1 MRPFHRDTML
11 RPLLLA
17 RAFAPIAL
25 VTVLLSGCGGAA
37 SQGMPPPPP
46 PPPPPH
52 ATTLSQDEIAPPA
65 QLPSFMRVGTVE
77 PAEMAAVATAAP
89 TASPVANIAPA
100 PTNKNRP
107 REPSKA
113 TTSSPDSTAR
123 ADAEAEGDSDD
134 AGAAPPTGGGGG
146 SSGKKVEGAV
156 VDAKTGISEAD
167 VRAAVAAKGASF
179 RSCYEIGMK
188 SAPDFAGAVT
198 LRVSISPAGN
208 VASAEVLSSSTK
220 NQNVDAC
227 VREEV
232 RKLVFKTT
240 GSGAVVAFPIEFGR

>member
-17 RAFAPIAL
+17 RACAPIAL
-25 VTVLLSGCGGAA
+25 VTVLLSGCGGAVSHEMA
-37 SQGMPPPPP
+37 PPPPP
-46 PPPPPH
+46 PPPPLGT
-52 ATTLSQDEIAPPA
+52 ATSIAQDELAPPTP
-65 QLPSFMRVGTVE
+65 LPSFMRVGTVE
-77 PAEMAAVATAAP
+77 PAEIATATTTAP
-89 TASPVANIAPA
+89 TASPLAEMKAPYPVKQA
-100 PTNKNRP
+100 KPS
-107 REPSKA
+107 EPIK
-113 TTSSPDSTAR
+113 TTTAER
-123 ADAEAEGDSDD
+123 AGAEAEGDSDD
-134 AGAAPPTGGGGG
+134 ASAPPPTGGGGG
-146 SSGKKVEGAV
+146 STGKKVEGAV
-156 VDAKTGISEAD
+156 VDVKTGISEAD

>member
-1 MRPFHRDTML
+1 ML

-17 RAFAPIAL
+17 RACAPIAL
-25 VTVLLSGCGGAA
+25 VTTLLSGCGGAA
-37 SQGMPPPPP
+37 SHEMAPPPPP
-46 PPPPPH
+46 PPPPPFGTST
-52 ATTLSQDEIAPPA
+52 ALAQDEIALPE

-77 PAEMAAVATAAP
+77 PAEIATASSAAP
-89 TASPVANIAPA
+89 TASPLAEMAPY
-100 PTNKNRP
+100 PPNKNRP
-107 REPSKA
+107 KEPIKA
-113 TTSSPDSTAR
+113 TTSRPDSTAR

-134 AGAAPPTGGGGG
+134 ASAPPPTGGGGG
-146 SSGKKVEGAV
+146 STGKKVEGAV
-156 VDAKTGISEAD
+156 VDVKTGISEAD